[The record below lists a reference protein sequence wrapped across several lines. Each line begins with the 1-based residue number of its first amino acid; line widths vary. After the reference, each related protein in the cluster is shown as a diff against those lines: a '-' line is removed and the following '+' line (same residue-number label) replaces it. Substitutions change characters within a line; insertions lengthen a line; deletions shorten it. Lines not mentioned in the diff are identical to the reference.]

1 MKELFQ
7 MIAGLVAKKAVIIST
22 VVVVTMVGF
31 CSSLYVIQLKDGTYD
46 DSTTY
51 KGSNV
56 PYIVQDAIGN
66 IFSGEE
72 SMDELGEIL
81 TTKSPSGHGW
91 TLAYRDDD
99 DQIKPIDLDI
109 IADKIITKCQ
119 KNHTVLENYIKD
131 VKTIS
136 KNGKTLRTSETI
148 KLMIKAQLVTQYP
161 DLRNKD
167 YIRTAV
173 GTDELQGCI
182 KFIRNRYDK
191 ALTLEYIPLG
201 KEDDEGETT
210 LYGLINK
217 ANKKTAEQELGDG
230 YTGKD
235 KVFNY
240 FSLDTSGNLIIAEEE
255 RTDTKAATADYIVGY
270 AEEEV
275 SGEDYKSYVWS
286 DRNNSKIVQVRW
298 NPQWKYKIKTI
309 NYSTAVSRYTMPFEY
324 LWAFLVCGRDEQ
336 FIRDFANYVLDS
348 EIDIGIYDNIASEES
363 EVIKA
368 QANTNTWTR
377 RKTITRVYEDESL
390 VSGPTDSG
398 WKQPYEK
405 PLRVPRHAEVSRK
418 MEYFDTIEIS
428 IITAN
433 IWSMKFYEIRSYI
446 KPEHSNPDLAKFV
459 VERKDPDDPEQ
470 LWGPEELEK
479 TDSSSVN
486 ETRHKTITLY
496 DGEGKPYTTTV
507 NYTVVIKT
515 VIETWKS
522 ISIWQNQ
529 KAETY
534 ADKEHNKTQDRV
546 EYYYQVSRTGTIKKD
561 DKTVTDGDEFY
572 PNFCTLYN
580 ESGQEKYN
588 LENSMQWFFEVL
600 ANNSSTVNFLPMTK
614 YMLNK
619 ATGKDYGTTAVNFSL
634 YDGGDISKIT
644 FASIT
649 NSSGG
654 IDVSSDKYFPTSV
667 EQFRNGVKAYSNHQ
681 VLLQYADAFME
692 YQEKYG
698 VNAFFAATVSVWET
712 GAGTTGHGSDGKNN
726 MFNIRNN
733 SEFRTYSD
741 KKQGIEA
748 FYKLI
753 SGGTYFGAGKTT
765 IAKIGYTYCPN
776 SEVSGQADRWIR
788 SVQSTMVSMLKK
800 ANIDISLIN
809 DMTIQESKRGEAK
822 IYQVIF
828 KGVTYVTPIDLG
840 TSGIHV
846 SSEAGFKRQVT
857 TNNGTQNRIHY
868 GTDIGT
874 SGKTGY
880 PVYAA
885 GDGTIGL
892 CGYQD
897 PGDHGKGYGLRIY
910 VNHGNGIQTI
920 YAHGS
925 AIAEGIKQGVNV
937 KQGQIIMYSGNSG
950 NTSGPHLH
958 FEMKAGSYRYVD
970 TTNAICGLITN
981 HGVLSH

>member
-1 MKELFQ
+1 MKEFLS
-7 MIAGLVAKKAVIIST
+7 ALIST
-22 VVVVTMVGF
+22 VVKNIGIITTVTVVTFTSLGL
-31 CSSLYVIQLKDGTYD
+31 SLYLTQLDDGVYD
-46 DSTTY
+46 DDEIN
-51 KGSNV
+51 KDKNV
-56 PYIVQDAIGN
+56 PYIVQDAIEN

-72 SMDELGEIL
+72 SVEELEEIL
-81 TTKSPSGHGW
+81 TIKSKSGQGW
-91 TLAYRDDD
+91 TYAYKDD
-99 DQIKPIDLDI
+99 DQIKPIDLDV
-109 IADKIITKCQ
+109 IANRIITKSQ
-119 KNHTVLENYIKD
+119 KNNAVLETYIKD
-131 VKTIS
+131 IETIS
-136 KNGKTLRTSETI
+136 KDGKTLQTSETL

-167 YIRTAV
+167 YIRKAV

-217 ANKKTAEQELGDG
+217 ANKKTADQELGDG

-240 FSLDTSGNLIIAEEE
+240 FSLDTSGNLIIVEEE

-275 SGEDYKSYVWS
+275 SEEDYKSYVWS

-298 NPQWKYKIKTI
+298 KPQWKYKIKTI

-377 RKTITRVYEDESL
+377 HKTITKTFTNGVLTS
-390 VSGPTDSG
+390 TIDSG

-405 PLRVPRHAEVSRK
+405 ALRVPRHAEVSRK

-470 LWGPEELEK
+470 LWGPDILEG
-479 TDSSSVN
+479 TSSSSSVISI
-486 ETRHKTITLY
+486 EPPI
-496 DGEGKPYTTTV
+496 
-507 NYTVVIKT
+507 
-515 VIETWKS
+515 IETIEIEKWKS

-580 ESGQEKYN
+580 ESGKEKSN

-619 ATGKDYGTTAVNFSL
+619 ATGKDYGTVSVNFSL

-644 FASIT
+644 FADIISE
-649 NSSGG
+649 NGG
-654 IDVSSDKYFPTSV
+654 IDVTDRSYFPGSP
-667 EQFRNGVKAYSNHQ
+667 EQFMKGAKSYPKNSLFVDNAKLFYD
-681 VLLQYADAFME
+681 LQEE
-692 YQEKYG
+692 YN
-698 VNAFFAATVSVWET
+698 VNAFFIATIAIKEST
-712 GAGTTGHGSDGKNN
+712 AGTNGSAALNKNN
-726 MFNIRNN
+726 IFSIRYDSGEYKTYNN
-733 SEFRTYSD
+733 
-741 KKQGIEA
+741 KQEA
-748 FYKLI
+748 IKDCYRLI
-753 SGGTYFGAGKTT
+753 KEKYIIGYGRKT
-765 IAKIGYTYCPN
+765 IGKIGEKYCDPP
-776 SEVSGQADRWIR
+776 EEWIAFIEKY
-788 SVQSTMVSMLKK
+788 MVKMMKA
-800 ANIDISLIN
+800 ANIDITLIS
-809 DMTIQESKRGEAK
+809 DSGLSEAKRGEAK
-822 IYQVIF
+822 IYTILY
-828 KGVTYVTPIDLG
+828 KGIKFYTPIDL
-840 TSGIHV
+840 IKNEVEV
-846 SSEAGFKRQVT
+846 SSYCGKPRQRDDGSWRRHAG
-857 TNNGTQNRIHY
+857 I
-868 GTDIGT
+868 DIRT
-874 SGKTGY
+874 GKVGKK
-880 PVYAA
+880 VYAA
-885 GDGTIGL
+885 ANGTVTRVGWENASNRK
-892 CGYQD
+892 Q
-897 PGDHGKGYGLRIY
+897 GYGYRIY
-910 VNHGNGIQTI
+910 IDHGNGVQTV
-920 YAHGS
+920 YAHGIGGSSRVKVGDYVS
-925 AIAEGIKQGVNV
+925 A
-937 KQGQIIMYSGNSG
+937 GQEIMLSGDTGSS
-950 NTSGPHLH
+950 TGPHLH
-958 FEMKAGSYRYVD
+958 FEIKLSNVPQYD
-970 TTNAICGLITN
+970 TTNKLFNYKTSID
-981 HGVLSH
+981 S

>member
-136 KNGKTLRTSETI
+136 KDGKTLRTSETI

-182 KFIRNRYDK
+182 KFIRNKYNE
-191 ALTLEYIPLG
+191 ATTLEYIPLG

-217 ANKKTAEQELGDG
+217 ANKKTADQELGDG

-240 FSLDTSGNLIIAEEE
+240 FSLDTSGNLIIVEEE

-275 SGEDYKSYVWS
+275 SEEDYKSYVWS

-363 EVIKA
+363 EAIKA

-377 RKTITRVYEDESL
+377 HKTITKTFTNGVLTS
-390 VSGPTDSG
+390 TIDSG
-398 WKQPYEK
+398 WRQPYEK
-405 PLRVPRHAEVSRK
+405 ALRVPRHAEVSRK

-470 LWGPEELEK
+470 LWGPDVLEG
-479 TDSSSVN
+479 TSSSSSVISI
-486 ETRHKTITLY
+486 EPPI
-496 DGEGKPYTTTV
+496 
-507 NYTVVIKT
+507 
-515 VIETWKS
+515 IETIEIEKWKS
-522 ISIWQNQ
+522 TSIWQNQ

-534 ADKEHNKTQDRV
+534 SDKEHDKTQDRV

-619 ATGKDYGTTAVNFSL
+619 ATGKDYGTTSVNFSL
-634 YDGGDISKIT
+634 YDGGDLSKIT

-654 IDVSSDKYFPTSV
+654 IDVSSDKYFPKST
-667 EQFRNGVKAYSNHQ
+667 EQFRNGVKAYKHNDI
-681 VLLQYADAFME
+681 LLQYAEAFME

-712 GAGTTGHGSDGKNN
+712 GAGTAGHGSDGKNN

-741 KKQGIEA
+741 KKQGIDA

-753 SGGTYFGAGKTT
+753 SGGTYFGSGKTP
-765 IAKIGYTYCPN
+765 IANIGYTYCPN

-809 DMTIQESKRGEAK
+809 DMTIQEANRGEAK
-822 IYQVIF
+822 IYQVVF
-828 KGVTYVTPIDLG
+828 KGVTYITPINLG
-840 TSGIHV
+840 TNGIAV
-846 SSEAGFKRQVT
+846 SSVAGFMREVT
-857 TNNGTQNRIHY
+857 TNNGKQNRIHY
-868 GTDIGT
+868 GTDIA
-874 SGKTGY
+874 SPKNQ
-880 PVYAA
+880 PIYASA
-885 GDGTIGL
+885 DGTISL

-897 PGDHGKGYGLRIY
+897 ASNHGKGYGLRVYI
-910 VNHGNGIQTI
+910 NHGNGIQTI

-925 AIAEGIKQGVNV
+925 ALAEGIRQGVNV
-937 KQGQIIMYSGNSG
+937 KKGQIIMYSGNSG
-950 NTSGPHLH
+950 NTTGPHLH

-970 TTNAICGLITN
+970 TTNAICGKITKY
-981 HGVLSH
+981 GVLSH